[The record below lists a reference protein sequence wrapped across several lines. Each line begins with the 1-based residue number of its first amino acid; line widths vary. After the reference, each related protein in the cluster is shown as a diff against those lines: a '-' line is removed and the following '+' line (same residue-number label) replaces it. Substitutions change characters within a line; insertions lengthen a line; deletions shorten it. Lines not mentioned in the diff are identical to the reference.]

1 MKRPVAKDESAFD
14 QSTCRNGVYTVGEK
28 GRERQ
33 FRDYEDALAF
43 LREMEVAKWRRP
55 NSNGHWG
62 IVRAVR
68 WASDDEIREKAQMEE
83 VDAVKG
89 AELNDAF
96 SAIHEAKTLRDLNDF
111 LTKTMAQQKIQGII
125 KAENLD
131 RVRDA
136 VMDLAASEA
145 DSDQSAA
152 LLGAAMLGRL
162 AAVARAREPV
172 VFTRVPELFP
182 QLPDSLEV
190 LADGDEKY
198 YAALSIQTVDAPW
211 VKSYCCREAV
221 ALDTAEK
228 ARRVLLE
235 VVLKRSGSL
244 ADFWQSLL
252 EVDDAALSAID
263 SNEGRYKRV
272 RRISAAANEVVRGW
286 NGEVGQE
293 AGPRLAEWLGR
304 LYRSPLKGVEAE
316 VLANV
321 LDDALSMLIRVV
333 ELRFSNA
340 LLAPTYSVL
349 ERARRSLG
357 SDTWAAVIRKSNS
370 LEKLRTCLKE
380 AALVL
385 ARQRRTDKDMMD
397 ALCSAYYSR
406 AQVISAV
413 AAHFASAQELDPD
426 IREWWE
432 KAGVVKDSQRK
443 AEHKV
448 GNTEDQQ
455 IGSLLINVENSKP
468 VMDKLKSGVVPFLE
482 ISDPPLAETVKK
494 VAATYHE
501 IEIAARQL
509 ATMRRLSNMGL
520 SGEIIEYNPVQHDM
534 LGGHQLGVRTVRVER
549 DGIQKDF
556 GGKIK
561 VLVRP
566 RVVPEE

>member
-1 MKRPVAKDESAFD
+1 MERPVAKDGSSFD
-14 QSTCRNGVYTVGEK
+14 RDTCRNGVYTVGEK
-28 GRERQ
+28 GKERQ
-33 FRDYEDALAF
+33 FKDYEEALAF
-43 LREMEVAKWRRP
+43 LREMAVAKWRRP
-55 NSNGHWG
+55 NSTGHWG

-68 WASDDEIREKAQMEE
+68 WASDDEIREGLRMDEA
-83 VDAVKG
+83 DAIGG
-89 AELNDAF
+89 AELDDAF
-96 SAIHEAKTLRDLNDF
+96 ARIREAKTLRQLNDF
-111 LTKTMAQQKIQGII
+111 LTKSMAQQKIQGVI

-131 RVRDA
+131 RVLDA
-136 VMDLAASEA
+136 VMALTASEA
-145 DSDQSAA
+145 GTDESAA
-152 LLGAAMLGRL
+152 LIGAAMLGRL
-162 AAVARAREPV
+162 AAVARARESV
-172 VFTRVPELFP
+172 VFSRVPELLP
-182 QLPDSLEV
+182 QMPVSLEV

-198 YAALSIQTVDAPW
+198 YAALSIQSAEAPW
-211 VKSYCCREAV
+211 VQNYCCREAV

-228 ARRVLLE
+228 ARRVLLNA
-235 VVLKRSGSL
+235 VLKRSGSL

-252 EVDDAALSAID
+252 EVDDAVLSAID
-263 SNEGRYKRV
+263 SNEGRYKRI
-272 RRISAAANEVVRGW
+272 RRVSSAANEVVRAW
-286 NGEVGQE
+286 DGEVGDE
-293 AGPRLAEWLGR
+293 AGPRLAEWLVR
-304 LYRSPLKGVEAE
+304 LYRSPFKGVEAE
-316 VLANV
+316 VLANI
-321 LDDALSMLIRVV
+321 LDDALSMLLRVV

-357 SDTWAAVIRKSNS
+357 SDTWAAVIRESNN
-370 LEKLRTCLKE
+370 LEKMRTCLKE

-406 AQVISAV
+406 AQVMPAV

-455 IGSLLINVENSKP
+455 IGSLLINVEDSKP
-468 VMDKLKSGVVPFLE
+468 VMDKLKSAVVPFLE

-494 VAATYHE
+494 VAASYHE

-509 ATMRRLSNMGL
+509 ATMRRLRNMGL
-520 SGEIIEYNPVQHDM
+520 SGEIIEYNPMQHDM

-561 VLVRP
+561 VLVKP
-566 RVVPEE
+566 RVIPEE